1 MDTMTTA
8 IRERPILFSGP
19 MVRAIL
25 DGRKTQT
32 RRVVKL
38 AAMPGEE
45 NLRLRYIDGRI
56 WRELKE
62 QEYDPHTKKTIYGG
76 ECRLEDDCLFYA
88 PIVVGKGP
96 RGEGNPARC
105 KYGEVGDR
113 LWVREGVIQIGH
125 ERTGRNGQYF
135 WPKFDDEAKARR
147 WFDSCCEYT
156 VDLKGPNDP
165 TYIEPHG
172 TLNKLFMPRWA
183 SRLTLE
189 VTGVRVERLNEIS
202 DSDVQAEGA
211 IADRGDGETWYA
223 GKCQDIFAQLWDSIN
238 GKSHPWASNPWVW
251 VVEFRRVEAIT

>member
-1 MDTMTTA
+1 MNTMTTA
-8 IRERPILFSGP
+8 IREKPILFSGP

-32 RRVVKL
+32 RLVVKHHL
-38 AAMPGEE
+38 PTGPCDVRVMAEGP
-45 NLRLRYIDGRI
+45 
-56 WRELKE
+56 
-62 QEYDPHTKKTIYGG
+62 QIYGAG
-76 ECRLEDDCLFYA
+76 GVWLSLKCPF
-88 PIVVGKGP
+88 
-96 RGEGNPARC
+96 
-105 KYGEVGDR
+105 GEVGDR
-113 LWVREGVIQIGH
+113 LWVREGVIQVGH
-125 ERTGRNGQYF
+125 ERTGRNGQYL

-172 TLNKLFMPRWA
+172 ALNKLFMPRWA
-183 SRLTLE
+183 SRITLE

-223 GKCQDIFAQLWDSIN
+223 GKCQEIFAQLWDSIN

-251 VVEFRRVEAIT
+251 VVEFRRVEATT